1 MAKYRISVYTAGMGV
16 KKNLKWALVLSGGG
30 AKGLAHVGFLKGLSR
45 LGYPEPSLVAGT
57 SMGAVVGGVYASGMP
72 VEEIVRFAE
81 DEFDITRYLDSFVF
95 KLGGPVGK
103 FLQVGQLLGNLV
115 AKPGI
120 DSGKELLALLRRLTR
135 DRTFEEARIP
145 FRCNAVDLTNGKEV
159 IFDSGN
165 MAEAIRASMGFP
177 IFFEPVLMDGMC
189 LVDGGVADNMPVHI
203 AGKMGFKRILAVDV
217 GEFRNKKAADLASA
231 PKILYRCLEIVLHR
245 LHRQKPKYNA
255 NLVIT
260 ASSKAS
266 LLSFERKRELIN
278 LGEQAVKDN
287 EKALAAFFGGGPR
300 SYLVRKRLKRQSM
313 AQYISRGP

>member
-1 MAKYRISVYTAGMGV
+1 MGA

-30 AKGLAHVGFLKGLSR
+30 AKGLAHIGFLKGLSR

-57 SMGAVVGGVYASGMP
+57 SMGAIVGGVYASGMS

-103 FLQVGQLLGNLV
+103 FLQAGQLLGNLV
-115 AKPGI
+115 TKPGV
-120 DSGKELLALLRRLTR
+120 DSGKELLALLRRLTQ
-135 DRTFEEARIP
+135 DRTFEETRIP
-145 FRCNAVDLTNGKEV
+145 FRCNAVDLANGREV

-177 IFFEPVLMDGMC
+177 VFFEPVLTGGMC
-189 LVDGGVADNMPVHI
+189 LVDGGVSDNMPVHI

-217 GEFRNKKAADLASA
+217 GEFRNKKPEDLASA

-245 LHRQKPKYNA
+245 LHRQKQEYNA
-255 NLVIT
+255 DLVID
-260 ASSKAS
+260 ASSGAS
-266 LLSFERKRELIN
+266 LLSFDRKQELIG

-300 SYLVRKRLKRQSM
+300 SYLVRKRLKRQSL